1 MSVEPVR
8 PEQVTQR
15 ISGQQLHIKGA
26 GVDQLLQAG
35 SAYRI
40 GRDPQA
46 DIVVSDARVSW
57 QHAVVERQGSG
68 WQLQDAGSTNGTFVE
83 GQRVRQVAIT
93 GTCTVRLGHP
103 DDGPLLRCTLIG
115 APARADASPVQ
126 VQAATAMW
134 KPDGPAAASPLV
146 VPPAPAGVAAPAT
159 PATPAAAAARA
170 VPAAPSAASP
180 PPAAIT
186 PERASI
192 DRSPS
197 AVLSLPVRQLRI
209 GRAAD
214 NDVVVSD
221 LSVSRYHA
229 ELRRTSRGGYE
240 IVDLDSHNGTYLNG
254 QRVTAAP
261 VTETDLIG
269 VGPATF
275 QRVGEQLQ
283 EFLDTG
289 DISLTARELTVR
301 LSNGKVLLDH
311 MSFPLGQRCLLGV
324 IGPSG
329 AGKSTLLGALT
340 GTAPATEGQVL
351 YDGRDLYKSYAE
363 LRHRIGLVPQENIL
377 HTQLTVRRALEF
389 AAQLRFPRDTSKQ
402 ERKRRIDEVLGELS
416 LTAHA
421 DTRTSALS
429 GGQQKRVN
437 VALELLTKPSLLFL
451 DEPTSGLDPGL
462 DKSVM
467 EQMARLAHDGRT
479 VIVVTHSVAN
489 LNLCDRLLVLVPGGK
504 VAFFGPPA
512 DGLRHFGKSD
522 WAEVFQAFETQP
534 ERDWAAEFRASPY
547 HGRYIAAEMNNA
559 AVPGAAAAPT
569 PLPPASRNKVAHM
582 RTLCRRYLSVIA
594 SDRLYLGVL
603 AGLPIAL
610 GLLVRVI
617 PSPMGLVGPD
627 NVDATSLLLVLAV
640 GACLSGTANAIWEIV
655 KERSIYSRERSAG
668 LSAGAYLIS
677 KLVILGLISG
687 LQAVVLVLV
696 GLTGRPLPKQG
707 AILTSL
713 PMVELVLAMFALG
726 VASMTLGLLLSSL
739 VDTSDKAMPLLVV
752 VVMFEVVLSG
762 GIFPLHGKVGLEE
775 VSWLSPSRWGYAATA
790 STVNLNEVIPPAAA
804 GGRTPSVTALPSVTR
819 QPSVTALPAA
829 VPVTVAKITG
839 RSLAAATPSA
849 SPAASSGQEK
859 QAPAAPVAAGTDPL
873 WDHNARTWLIDMVV
887 LLLLGL
893 GFAAITWWRLIAM
906 GPVKRR

>member
-1 MSVEPVR
+1 MSTEPMSTE
-8 PEQVTQR
+8 PAAGQVSGQV
-15 ISGQQLHIKGA
+15 SGQQLLIQGA
-26 GVDQLLQAG
+26 AADRLLQPG
-35 SAYRI
+35 STYRI
-40 GRDPQA
+40 GRDPEA

-57 QHAVVERQGSG
+57 QHASVEQQGNG
-68 WQLQDAGSTNGTFVE
+68 WLLQDTGSTNGTFVNQ
-83 GQRVRQVAIT
+83 QRVRQVAIT
-93 GTCTVRLGHP
+93 GNCAVRLGHP
-103 DDGPLLRCTLIG
+103 DNGPLLSCSVTG
-115 APARADASPVQ
+115 SADGPAPAGPVR
-126 VQAATAMW
+126 VQAATAVW
-134 KPDGPAAASPLV
+134 QPGGPADGGPADGGPDAQLHAAGIALPV
-146 VPPAPAGVAAPAT
+146 
-159 PATPAAAAARA
+159 A
-170 VPAAPSAASP
+170 VPERRPSGA
-180 PPAAIT
+180 
-186 PERASI
+186 

-197 AVLSLPVRQLRI
+197 AVLSLPTQRLRI
-209 GRAAD
+209 GRATE
-214 NDVVVSD
+214 NDVVVAD
-221 LSVSRYHA
+221 LSVSRFHA
-229 ELRRTSRGGYE
+229 ELRRTSRGGFE
-240 IVDLDSHNGTYLNG
+240 IVDLDSHNGTFLNG
-254 QRVTAAP
+254 QRVTVAP
-261 VTETDLIG
+261 VTETALIG

-275 QRVGEQLQ
+275 QRVGDQLQ

-289 DISLTARELTVR
+289 DISLSARDLTVR
-301 LSNGKVLLDH
+301 LSGGKVLLDH
-311 MSFPLGQRCLLGV
+311 MSFPLGERCLLGV

-377 HTQLTVRRALEF
+377 HTQLTVRRALQF

-402 ERKRRIDEVLGELS
+402 ERRRRIDEVLAELS

-467 EQMARLAHDGRT
+467 EQLAKLAHDGRT

-504 VAFFGPPA
+504 VAYFGPPA

-522 WAEVFQAFETQP
+522 WAEVFQSFETQP
-534 ERDWAAEFRASPY
+534 GRDWAGEFKASPF
-547 HGRYIAAEMNNA
+547 HARYIASEMN
-559 AVPGAAAAPT
+559 AAAAPSVT
-569 PLPPASRNKVAHM
+569 AAGAPPPPASRNKLAHM
-582 RTLCRRYLSVIA
+582 RTLCRRYLAVIA

-617 PSPMGLVGPD
+617 PSPQGLVGPN

-655 KERSIYSRERSAG
+655 KERSVYSRERSAG

-677 KLVILGLISG
+677 KLVVLGLMSG
-687 LQAVVLVLV
+687 LQAVVLVAV
-696 GLTGRPLPKQG
+696 GLTGRPLPRQG
-707 AILTSL
+707 AILTQL
-713 PMVELVLAMFALG
+713 PLVELMLAMFALG
-726 VASMTLGLLLSSL
+726 VASMTLGLLLSSV

-752 VVMFEVVLSG
+752 VVMFQVVLSG

-775 VSWLSPSRWGYAATA
+775 VSWFAPSRWGYAAAA
-790 STVNLNEVIPPAAA
+790 STTNLNVVIPPTAMSGPGTLRTGSLVTAAKVTVASSPTPTPSPTPTAQQAKPSPPAAA
-804 GGRTPSVTALPSVTR
+804 V
-819 QPSVTALPAA
+819 
-829 VPVTVAKITG
+829 
-839 RSLAAATPSA
+839 
-849 SPAASSGQEK
+849 ASS
-859 QAPAAPVAAGTDPL
+859 TDPL
-873 WDHNARTWLIDMVV
+873 WDHNASTWLIDMAV
-887 LLLLGL
+887 LLLLAL
-893 GFAAITWWRLIAM
+893 GFAFLTWWRLIKM